1 VGEEEV
7 VLAEEVEG
15 GEEGAEV
22 GVYGEGGR
30 EEVLRVEAGLRQSG
44 DWLGAAEDGRFWC
57 DIIHVVEIVDVLLE
71 YCPNDYWQAGEY
83 RIEHAE
89 IQPNINTSP

>member
-1 VGEEEV
+1 MGEEEV
-7 VLAEEVEG
+7 VLAEVVEG

-22 GVYGEGGR
+22 GVYGEGG

-44 DWLGAAEDGRFWC
+44 DWLSAAEDGRFWC
-57 DIIHVVEIVDVLLE
+57 DIIHVVEVVDVLLE